1 MFVLE
6 TIPEAIIV
14 LMTYNTM
21 TVISE
26 VAMTVISEVALI
38 KCEHAYAICSYIAA
52 MECFHSH

>member
-52 MECFHSH
+52 MEA